1 MPRVHI
7 ALPRPARLLVYMT
20 LALSAAGALWSHA
33 AAQDP
38 TRYDLGQAGPAR
50 ADYPAP
56 PVTYDRAY
64 AKQRAA
70 DLAALGQTLFMDPRL
85 SASGRQSCA
94 SCHSPQNHFGPP
106 NELSVQPGGSAM
118 SRTGVR
124 AVPSLM
130 YLQQVPPFN
139 EHFVDSE
146 EEGDNSTDAGP
157 TGGLTWDGR
166 VNRADSQARIPLLDP
181 REMGNRDPAAVVAS
195 VRSAPYAD
203 TLRRLYGSHVFDDTD
218 KAFKAISEALAYY
231 QDTPALFFPYS
242 SKYDAVAMGRAAFT
256 DQEARGLR
264 LFAAEDKGNCASC
277 HRFSVPGTLPVFNDY
292 GHIALGVPRNPAI
305 ADNAGPGYFDLGL
318 CGPYRKDLA
327 GHPEYCG
334 LFRSPTLRNVATR
347 KVFFHNGVFHTLRE
361 VVAFYATRDVQPE
374 RWYPRR
380 ADGTVDKFN
389 DLPARYRDNVNMDPP
404 FGGKPGGQPALTPQE
419 IDDVVAFLGTLTDGY
434 FDPAQPPDGDAQG
447 APESAARQHADA
459 RPRR

>member
-1 MPRVHI
+1 MFRARTAATHRARFAILIVP
-7 ALPRPARLLVYMT
+7 AL
-20 LALSAAGALWSHA
+20 LAISALWGYTAAHA
-33 AAQDP
+33 ANDTPVAEGARDGGAAQSGN
-38 TRYDLGQAGPAR
+38 GQTF
-50 ADYPAP
+50 YPPP
-56 PVTYDRAY
+56 PVTFDRAY

-106 NELSVQPGGSAM
+106 DGMSVQPGGSAM
-118 SRTGVR
+118 TRTGVR

-166 VNRADSQARIPLLDP
+166 VNRADAQARIPLLDP
-181 REMGNRDPAAVVAS
+181 REMGNKDPAAVVAR

-203 TLRRLYGSHVFDDTD
+203 TVRRLYGSQVFDDTD
-218 KAFKAISEALAYY
+218 KAFAAIAQALAYY
-231 QDTPALFFPYS
+231 QDTPSLFFPYS

-264 LFAAEDKGNCASC
+264 LFSAEDKGNCASC
-277 HRFSVPGTLPVFNDY
+277 HRFSVPGTLPIFNDY

-305 ADNAGPGYFDLGL
+305 ADNGNPAYFDLGL
-318 CGPYRKDLA
+318 CGPYRTDLA
-327 GHPEYCG
+327 DHPDYCG

-347 KVFFHNGVFHTLRE
+347 KVFFHNGVFHQLRE
-361 VVAFYATRDVQPE
+361 VVEFYATRDVQPE

-380 ADGTVDKFN
+380 ADGTVEKFN
-389 DLPARYRDNVNMDPP
+389 DLPAQYHENVNMDPP
-404 FGGKPGGQPALTPQE
+404 FGGKPGDKPALTPQE

-434 FDPAQPPDGDAQG
+434 FDPRAALG
-447 APESAARQHADA
+447 ADKA
-459 RPRR
+459 RPGH